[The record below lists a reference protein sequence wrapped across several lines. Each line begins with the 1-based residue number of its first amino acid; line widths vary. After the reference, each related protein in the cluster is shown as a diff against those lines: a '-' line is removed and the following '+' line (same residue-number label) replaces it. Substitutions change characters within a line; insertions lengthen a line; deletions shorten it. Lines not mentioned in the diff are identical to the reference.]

1 MYNIL
6 HKYKPQ
12 LLLLFKLAIVFGA
25 IYFIYQKLINN
36 NLLTFSKFREQ
47 FSVIWTTNIWK
58 LILLLLFTDAN
69 WLLEI
74 FKWKTLVSPEKKIT
88 FFDAFEQCF
97 ASLTASLITPN
108 RIGEYGAKAL
118 FFEKEKRKKIML
130 LNLIGNMSQLGV
142 TLFFGIIG
150 MAYLIMNF
158 NFPIPS
164 VNSKNILIIIVVG
177 FLIYLLRDK
186 FQLHKIR
193 TYFIKLPKTIFYKT
207 LILSLLRYLFFSHQ
221 FYYLLLLFGI
231 ETDYFTVMNLLFCMY
246 LLASIIPSLPI
257 FDWVIKGSIAVW
269 LFGLIGINELTII
282 TITTI
287 MWLLNFAIPAL
298 FGSIFVLNF
307 KLIEIE

>member
-6 HKYKPQ
+6 HKYKPI

-25 IYFIYQKLINN
+25 IYFMYQKLINN
-36 NLLTFSKFREQ
+36 NLLTFSQFSAQ
-47 FSVIWTTNIWK
+47 FSVLWATNIWK

-74 FKWKTLVSPEKKIT
+74 FKWKTLVSVEKKIH
-88 FFDAFEQCF
+88 FFEAFEQCLG
-97 ASLTASLITPN
+97 SLTASLITPN

-150 MAYLIMNF
+150 MSFLILNS

-164 VNSKNILIIIVVG
+164 VNPINILIIIVVV
-177 FLIYLLRDK
+177 FLLYLLRSK
-186 FQLHKIR
+186 FQLHKIKA
-193 TYFIKLPKTIFYKT
+193 YLKKLPKSIVFKT
-207 LILSLLRYLFFSHQ
+207 LLFSLLRYLFFSHQ

-231 ETDYFTVMNLLFCMY
+231 ETDYFVLMNLLFCMY
-246 LLASIIPSLPI
+246 LLASIIPSLSI
-257 FDWVIKGSIAVW
+257 FDWAIKGSIAVW
-269 LFGLIGINELTII
+269 LFGFVGINELTII

-307 KLIEIE
+307 KLNEKE